1 MAPRNNYGS
10 LGNDDR
16 PFELDDETK
25 GLLGNGSPPLVT
37 GAAGRKEF
45 DDIGTSSTSKRIGVA
60 LLLVGALVAVPATYF
75 GFAHSTTKTTENH
88 NHNGVVDIL
97 SKESLLSPN
106 EMGFETVEREQA
118 QSPGRAWGSRLLQ
131 SGKPLPTNSWYLVST
146 VLYCTVLYFL
156 FIWRWRSLC
165 VSRFCN
171 FLLLPLRLFTNAL
184 LLLLLYL
191 H

>member
-1 MAPRNNYGS
+1 MPPRNKYGC
-10 LGNDDR
+10 LNNGNDDR

-37 GAAGRKEF
+37 GAAGTKEF
-45 DDIGTSSTSKRIGVA
+45 DDIGTSTSKRRGFA

-75 GFAHSTTKTTENH
+75 GFAHSTTKTIENH
-88 NHNGVVDIL
+88 NHNGVDVL

-131 SGKPLPTNSWYLVST
+131 SGKPLPTKSWYLVST
-146 VLYCTVLYFL
+146 VLFYL
-156 FIWRWRSLC
+156 FDGGPC
-165 VSRFCN
+165 VSLDFVIFYCYHYA
-171 FLLLPLRLFTNAL
+171 F
-184 LLLLLYL
+184 Y
-191 H
+191 